1 VTVLDETAN
10 GVLDPYI
17 VAPSYKVAEKL
28 FIITDAHV
36 RYPVAFNMYIP
47 GVSDKLPYI
56 AEAPSE
62 NAGPRKVADNTCP
75 K

>member
-1 VTVLDETAN
+1 MTVLDETAN
-10 GVLDPYI
+10 GVLDAYI

-28 FIITDAHV
+28 FITTDAHV

-47 GVSDKLPYI
+47 GVSVKTPYT
-56 AEAPSE
+56 AEVPSE
-62 NAGPRKVADNTCP
+62 NDGPRKLADNTCP